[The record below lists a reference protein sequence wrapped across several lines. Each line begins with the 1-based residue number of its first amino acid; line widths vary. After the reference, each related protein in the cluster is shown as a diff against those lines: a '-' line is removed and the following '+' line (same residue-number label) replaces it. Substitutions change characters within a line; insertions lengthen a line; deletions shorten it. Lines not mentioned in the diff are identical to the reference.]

1 MVKQL
6 FVLGCPGSGK
16 STISSYI
23 AMLARD
29 KGWSARPISDYE
41 YLYRMFQADT
51 KQEKFRRI
59 AFGGFDIL
67 DPFVRD
73 IALRELREKAQ
84 RSYTTRNELILIEF
98 SRCNYSYSLKLF
110 GEDLLS
116 DVNFLFLDADIDT
129 CIRRVHERAEH
140 RKNPSDYF
148 VSNLVIDRHCQLS
161 NSQSVASSLKTDLGI
176 ADHKIEV
183 FDSRG
188 SIQKLAHDVKRFVDT
203 VILPVPIGT
212 REPDRSAGIA
222 LLSGS

>member
-16 STISSYI
+16 STISRYI
-23 AMLARD
+23 EMLARD
-29 KGWSARPISDYE
+29 RGWSARSINDYE
-41 YLYRMFQADT
+41 RLYRMFQADT
-51 KQEKFRRI
+51 ECERFRPV

-84 RSYTTRNELILIEF
+84 RSYTTRNELVLIEF
-98 SRCNYSYSLKLF
+98 SRCNYSYSLKIF

-116 DVNFLFLDADIDT
+116 DANFLFLDADIDT

-140 RKNPSDYF
+140 RKNSSDYF

-161 NSQSVASSLKTDLGI
+161 NSQSVASSLRTDLGI

-183 FDSRG
+183 LDSRG

-203 VILPVPIGT
+203 VILSVPIGT
-212 REPDRSAGIA
+212 RKPGRSAIPA
-222 LLSGS
+222 LLPGS